1 MYKTLGIFQ
10 NWDEINNYKYS
21 DGTLIQPNAQ
31 PGDFIWQDTDGKD
44 GITEADRVNCGN
56 PWPKWTYGLNI
67 GADWRGI
74 DFNIFMTG
82 KSKFNVYAAQ
92 FRPEGYGKANLPSFY
107 LDRWTKEG
115 DNNGVPRLSTID
127 PNGNFAKPSDFY
139 LYDASYFKI
148 GSIELGYSFPQE
160 LISKVLLTKARIY
173 AAIDNVATFTD
184 YPFMDPEV
192 GDMRGDGG
200 NVLENGIDYGIYPQ
214 ARNFRFGVS
223 LTF

>member
-1 MYKTLGIFQ
+1 M
-10 NWDEINNYKYS
+10 
-21 DGTLIQPNAQ
+21 
-31 PGDFIWQDTDGKD
+31 
-44 GITEADRVNCGN
+44 
-56 PWPKWTYGLNI
+56 
-67 GADWRGI
+67 
-74 DFNIFMTG
+74 
-82 KSKFNVYAAQ
+82 
-92 FRPEGYGKANLPSFY
+92 
-107 LDRWTKEG
+107 
-115 DNNGVPRLSTID
+115 STID
-127 PNGNFAKPSDFY
+127 PNWFFAKPSDFY

-192 GDMRGDGG
+192 GDMRGYGG